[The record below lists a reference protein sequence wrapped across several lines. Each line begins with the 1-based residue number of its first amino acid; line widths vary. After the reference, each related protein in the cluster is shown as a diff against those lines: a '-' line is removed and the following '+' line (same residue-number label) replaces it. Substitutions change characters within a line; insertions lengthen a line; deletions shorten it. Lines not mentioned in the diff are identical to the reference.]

1 MTVVGN
7 LDWKEKID
15 KMGTIEMPQLN
26 STIFSLDSIEGILLI
41 VLAIFIIKYSSKKI
55 VDIIFSLLGVALV
68 FELLYILGN
77 TPLDNYTHISS
88 VFKYDIFSSIAQLV
102 PGTKLAE
109 WLQTAGYV
117 VTNFMYGLVDWVI
130 HLPDIFFS
138 SL

>member
-1 MTVVGN
+1 
-7 LDWKEKID
+7 
-15 KMGTIEMPQLN
+15 MGTIEMPQLN

>member
-1 MTVVGN
+1 MS
-7 LDWKEKID
+7 
-15 KMGTIEMPQLN
+15 TIEMPQLN

-130 HLPDIFFS
+130 HLPETFFS

>member
-1 MTVVGN
+1 
-7 LDWKEKID
+7 
-15 KMGTIEMPQLN
+15 MGTIEMPQLN

-109 WLQTAGYV
+109 WLQTAGSV